1 MVSEDRQGYRYGII
15 IAIVTVIL
23 VVAICVFARWWMHRP
38 ADTSHVQYSYSSST
52 RFSKAQLDAA
62 GRTITQSFSTLTGCT
77 LHKVTYDEAK
87 TDEMLDLE
95 DKAKSASPDY
105 WSSVYDAYQQYGR
118 DRIFMATVDFDC
130 DGSDPSLPDGPQSM
144 TWYLRLNDDGRTW
157 TEVDH
162 GNG

>member
-1 MVSEDRQGYRYGII
+1 MADARKGESDMVSEDRQGFRYGII

-52 RFSKAQLDAA
+52 RFSKAQLD
-62 GRTITQSFSTLTGCT
+62 
-77 LHKVTYDEAK
+77 
-87 TDEMLDLE
+87 
-95 DKAKSASPDY
+95 
-105 WSSVYDAYQQYGR
+105 
-118 DRIFMATVDFDC
+118 
-130 DGSDPSLPDGPQSM
+130 
-144 TWYLRLNDDGRTW
+144 DDGRTW